1 MTPTATLHRL
11 PTARADGAPAGSTAD
26 RLLLIVA
33 PGNGRFRPAVSEG
46 PVAAGGV
53 VAQVV
58 GGRDTVTDVAC
69 PVAATVQGLLTRPG
83 QLVTRGQA
91 LAWAVV
97 AEEGSAA

>member
-1 MTPTATLHRL
+1 MTPAATLHRL
-11 PTARADGAPAGSTAD
+11 PAAPADAAPAGSTAD

-33 PGNGRFRPAVSEG
+33 PGNGRFRPGVTEG
-46 PVAAGGV
+46 PVAAGTV

-58 GGRDTVTDVAC
+58 GGREQAADVAC

-97 AEEGSAA
+97 AAEESAA

>member
-1 MTPTATLHRL
+1 MTPAATLHRL
-11 PTARADGAPAGSTAD
+11 PTGSTDGAPTGSTAD

-33 PGNGRFRPAVSEG
+33 PSNGRFRPGVTEG

-58 GGRDTVTDVAC
+58 GGRDQATDVAC

-97 AEEGSAA
+97 AAEGSAA